1 MLDNF
6 GNVVPANLLTV
17 DKYWA
22 AQHKVVRD
30 TMPKIMGS
38 GDAAWTAGRALAMQG
53 YVIDPAIMVLGWNPL
68 LVMQTR
74 LADRLLFTQSLNRE
88 PLPGR
93 IPSSINAD
101 DYPAIDQPAPT
112 PAPNLAGLVDM
123 VVVRDNDGNV
133 VSSTPNLL
141 WTANGRNYFAPGPG
155 CYGPHGVV
163 VVDGKPYVNPD
174 DGVTYTADVKQDMM
188 GLFRVFMT
196 T

>member
-1 MLDNF
+1 M
-6 GNVVPANLLTV
+6 

-30 TMPKIMGS
+30 AMVPIMGS
-38 GDAAWTAGRALAMQG
+38 GDVAWTTGRMLAMQG
-53 YVIDPAIMVLGWNPL
+53 YVIDPAIMVLGWNPV

-74 LADRLLFTQSLNRE
+74 LADRLPFTQSLSRE

-101 DYPAIDQPAPT
+101 DYPSVDQPMVPVV
-112 PAPNLAGLVDM
+112 NLAGIIDM
-123 VVVRDNDGNV
+123 VVVRDRDGNV

-141 WTANGRNYFAPGPG
+141 WTVGGKNYFAPGPG
-155 CYGPHGVV
+155 CYGPHGVA
-163 VVDGKPYVNPD
+163 VVDGKSYLNPD
-174 DGVTYTADVKQDMM
+174 DGTTFTADVKQDMM

-196 T
+196 TLAG